1 MEHPYSVLAPEY
13 NSLLAQMRIT
23 NPAMVRAV
31 ATRLLHFKDRY
42 TQVWAKTGVP
52 VIELTALNERESGS
66 DFRTYFGNGDSL
78 THPTIHVP
86 KHRGPFPSW
95 EAGCIDALH
104 LDRLDLIASGGFGSE
119 NAGPHG
125 WTWAR
130 ACYEAEIFNGF
141 GYRAHN
147 VHSPY
152 LWAGTNIYSHGKFTS
167 DGHFDPNIGDKQLG
181 CLPLMATLVELD
193 PSLALIDAFPAAPLV
208 PRLEHEMIPQP
219 APVPPGHG
227 ADDPA
232 HDTKWIQA
240 SLNELDP
247 DAELTVDGIWGR
259 HTRRALMD
267 FQAAHKLDVDGIA
280 GPLTIAAME
289 EVLQEGVT

>member
-1 MEHPYSVLAPEY
+1 MEHPYSVLAQEY
-13 NSLLAQMRIT
+13 TSLLAQMRIT

-31 ATRLLHFKDRY
+31 AGLLLGFRERY
-42 TQVWAKTGVP
+42 SQVYAKTGVP

-78 THPTIHVP
+78 SRPTIHVP
-86 KHRGPFPSW
+86 KHRGPFPTW

-104 LDRLDLIASGGFGSE
+104 LDRLDLIAYQPG
-119 NAGPHG
+119 G

-141 GYRAHN
+141 GYRQYGIHT
-147 VHSPY
+147 PY
-152 LWAGTNIYSHGKFTS
+152 LWAGSNIYDSGPAAKFDK
-167 DGHFDPNIGDKQLG
+167 DGHFERGLRDKQLG

-193 PSLALIDAFPAAPLV
+193 PSLALIDAVPAAPLV
-208 PRLEHEMIPQP
+208 PRLDHEMIPQP

-247 DAELTVDGIWGR
+247 DPDVELRVDGIWGR

-267 FQAAHKLDVDGIA
+267 FQAAHK
-280 GPLTIAAME
+280 
-289 EVLQEGVT
+289 